1 MEGFWDEPT
10 PGSYRIGDLLAPV
23 PQLLFDPR
31 YLEPFSTSETTSAFA
46 LPGIMMTG
54 LIVADFPTWL
64 WISPLLTP
72 DIYEDAG
79 NLERL
84 LERARG
90 GEEIAGWF
98 YLPPYQTRTNE
109 ALAYLEFLTPVPRH
123 VAVKLGFEQVATVST
138 LARAQLRVALERTL
152 LG

>member
-10 PGSYRIGDLLAPV
+10 PGSHDSAIFSLPCRSF
-23 PQLLFDPR
+23 FDPR

-123 VAVKLGFEQVATVST
+123 VAVKLKFEQVATVSS
-138 LARAQLRVALERTL
+138 LSARSTSSRS
-152 LG
+152 